1 MFEEISESIT
11 SRLKRRF
18 VFLSILYLGI
28 AIADLVE
35 FWYTHQVD
43 YGLKAAIWLIIA
55 VAWAYRFRHQ
65 GEPPLTKL
73 DIEPPTKD

>member
-1 MFEEISESIT
+1 MFEEVSNSIP
-11 SRLKRRF
+11 SRVQRCL

-28 AIADLVE
+28 AIADLVK

-43 YGLKAAIWLIIA
+43 YGLKAAIWLLTA
-55 VAWAYRFRHQ
+55 VGWAYRFRHY